1 MWKACEAQGVTPM
14 GDYVW
19 QRSLG
24 KGGYGQVHLVKH
36 RDTGEFFALK
46 IVRVDASTPGALER
60 AKREVEVQKRAA
72 QASPYV
78 AKVHAW
84 GQAGECY
91 FWFAMDYC
99 SGGDLSQRVVDGEG
113 VADRPWML
121 RATREVLEGL
131 CAMHARDITHLD
143 LKPENILLTADGHVR
158 ITDCGLARILGDDSA
173 TQTRGGGT
181 RAYMAPEVN
190 TNRFSNKAD
199 IFSVAVLFG
208 ELLSGRH
215 ADIGADDPVGELL
228 DAAAPRDAP
237 TEAMFALTRFM
248 LHAKSSDRPTAEEAL
263 AKLDELTAAPEEG
276 ADEAKARGRFSSTP
290 RRARERERAR
300 ALRVAAGAF
309 RLSLSRAR
317 RPPAPRSAATGARV

>member
-1 MWKACEAQGVTPM
+1 MWQAFEAGMTPM

-19 QRSLG
+19 QKTLG
-24 KGGYGQVHLVKH
+24 QGGFGQVHLVKH
-36 RDTGEFFALK
+36 RYTGELFALK
-46 IVRVDASTPGALER
+46 IVRADALKPGALER
-60 AKREVEVQKRAA
+60 ASREVSVQKQAA

-78 AKVHAW
+78 ANVHVW
-84 GQAGECY
+84 GQAGAT
-91 FWFAMDYC
+91 FLWFAMDYC
-99 SGGDLSQRVVDGEG
+99 SGGDLRQRVVSAEG

-121 RATREVLEGL
+121 RATREILEGL

-173 TQTRGGGT
+173 TQTHGGGT

-199 IFSVAVLFG
+199 IFSLAVMFG

-276 ADEAKARGRFSSTP
+276 ADEAKARDRVSSTP
-290 RRARERERAR
+290 RRARARERAR
-300 ALRVAAGAF
+300 APRVAAGAF